1 MGYRIVYRPAK
12 KNRRE
17 DGNALR
23 RVVLTG
29 AAFAL
34 FVQLV
39 ERFLG
44 EGSAVL
50 ERLCSLENR
59 AEILETL
66 RYLLRESMCIIGN
79 GVF

>member
-12 KNRRE
+12 KNRRG

-39 ERFLG
+39 ERFWG

-59 AEILETL
+59 AGIACFDAIRKPSNYFEK
-66 RYLLRESMCIIGN
+66 R
-79 GVF
+79 